1 MIEHVNAE
9 VAMLKTKVDSHQDR
23 ITRLEEVVIVGSSD
37 NLPLAEV
44 VRNLTTAVDSY
55 IKAKNKEE
63 QDRKEEWRK
72 LKWVII
78 AFLVPLVATYV
89 WQTIIMMFEVYPL
102 LVQMTQN

>member
-1 MIEHVNAE
+1 MENVSVE
-9 VAMLKTKVDSHQDR
+9 VAMLKAKVDSHQDR

-102 LVQMTQN
+102 LVQMTQK

>member
-1 MIEHVNAE
+1 MMENVSVE
-9 VAMLKTKVDSHQDR
+9 VAMLKAKVDSHQDR

-102 LVQMTQN
+102 LVQMTQK

>member
-1 MIEHVNAE
+1 MMENVSVE
-9 VAMLKTKVDSHQDR
+9 VAMLKAKVDSHQDR

-44 VRNLTTAVDSY
+44 VRNLTTTVDSY

-102 LVQMTQN
+102 LVQMTQK